1 MFMLCNAAQ
10 QLLQCLWCSFV
21 VLLTFMLTTHQMI
34 KLIKFIWSSI
44 RTHHDDGCNISDSE
58 IWKENK
64 MMIIYHQE
72 WAQDMQLQPNNYE
85 FFCSCRW
92 ILFQLMLFIFTELA
106 ISEHKSDIYCNFY
119 LTESK
124 ININTKYLVW
134 YFRRCLWVCF

>member
-1 MFMLCNAAQ
+1 MQCCTATTAVPV
-10 QLLQCLWCSFV
+10 LQFCSF
-21 VLLTFMLTTHQMI
+21 THFYVDNSSNDKVDKI
-34 KLIKFIWSSI
+34 YLILI

-106 ISEHKSDIYCNFY
+106 ITEHKSDIYCDFLFN
-119 LTESK
+119 
-124 ININTKYLVW
+124 
-134 YFRRCLWVCF
+134 